1 MGHDGVVTIKV
12 DAETKSFEEEIK
24 ETEDRLNRLV
34 KSFEKSSNMKGKLK
48 PNEQA
53 MAKLRREIE
62 KTNNK
67 LIDLRKKQEDISK
80 TNFNKVKDG
89 LNGIGNTVQRVI
101 QRITRWGLAVFGIR
115 SAYMAIRQA
124 MSFVESKNEGIAN
137 QIEVMKM
144 AIANT
149 LTPVIQK
156 ILNIIQTLMM
166 YINYISKRLTGK
178 YLFDFTKAFSDVK
191 KDSKE
196 TSKNVGKM
204 TAGFDEMNVLSDTST
219 SSSAGSG
226 VTNFENPFED
236 WEDFKPPKW
245 LEIITDI
252 LDWIKTNWK
261 IIVGAILAIGAAFL
275 LFKGFKFFKKLFGKK
290 TAEDI
295 TNMGTSFTGFFDGL
309 GKGIQAIAILGGLAL
324 VIEAVTKMIDTF
336 SKSGLKVTDV
346 LGLMAVVIGSII
358 ALVVALT
365 VAANALQSPLA
376 MAGLAVLALSIS
388 AILLVIAE
396 TLPTILDALGKF
408 IVKIGPTLN
417 ALLVTIGDNI
427 SKIIYALGVS
437 LPPVINSVGGLFDK
451 IFNGISKVVSTVGN
465 TMINIFNS
473 IKSLVTTVLSSIL
486 NFINKL
492 GPAINNFVD
501 NAIKAVT
508 KLINFMIS
516 GIEYMINTLIIS
528 SLKSFI
534 NKINKIIPGESLD
547 LKAPSNV
554 SIPRFRPKLAVGGI
568 VNMPGR
574 GVPVGGA
581 IAGEVSKE
589 GVIPLTDSQAMQEL
603 GQTIG
608 RYITINANITNTMN
622 GRVISRE
629 LHKINANSD
638 FATNS

>member
-1 MGHDGVVTIKV
+1 MGADGKV
-12 DAETKSFEEEIK
+12 IIQIDAETKSFEEEIRQTEK
-24 ETEDRLNRLV
+24 ELDRLV
-34 KSFEKSSNMKGKLK
+34 KSYEKASNVKGKLK
-48 PNEQA
+48 PNEEA
-53 MAKLRREIE
+53 MAKLRKQIE

-67 LIDLRKKQEDISK
+67 LIDLRKKQEDLNKTNLNEAKSKINDIGSAVSK
-80 TNFNKVKDG
+80 TVKKVSK
-89 LNGIGNTVQRVI
+89 
-101 QRITRWGLAVFGIR
+101 WALALFGIR
-115 SAYMAIRQA
+115 TAYNVIRGA
-124 MSFVESKNEGIAN
+124 MSLVESKNEAIASR
-137 QIEVMKM
+137 IEVMKT
-144 AIANT
+144 AISNT
-149 LTPVIQK
+149 LAPVIQT
-156 ILNIIQTLMM
+156 ILNLVAKLMM
-166 YINYISKRLTGK
+166 YINYIYSRLTGK
-178 YLFDFTKAFSDVK
+178 NLFNFQKAFEDVK
-191 KDSKE
+191 NNSSK
-196 TSKNVGKM
+196 TAKNMQKM
-204 TAGFDEMNVLSDTST
+204 TAGFDEMNVLQE
-219 SSSAGSG
+219 SSSAGSTG
-226 VTNFENPFED
+226 SDGGTVVNPFED

-245 LEIITDI
+245 LETVSDI
-252 LDWIKTNWK
+252 LKWIKDNWK
-261 IIVGAILAIGAAFL
+261 SIVVAILAIGAAFL
-275 LFKGFKFFKKLFGKK
+275 IFKGFEFFKQLFDKS
-290 TAEDI
+290 TADDI
-295 TNMGTSFTGFFDGL
+295 ANAGTSFTGFFDSL
-309 GKGIQAIAILGGLAL
+309 GKGVQAIAILGGLAL
-324 VIEAVTKMIDTF
+324 VINSVTDMIDVF
-336 SKSGLKVTDV
+336 SKSGLKLSDV
-346 LGLMAVVIGSII
+346 LGLMSII
-358 ALVVALT
+358 VLEIIGLVVAMT

-473 IKSLVTTVLSSIL
+473 IKSLVTTVLNSIL

-589 GVIPLTDSQAMQEL
+589 GVIPLTDSAAMQEL

-629 LHKINANSD
+629 MKKINANND